1 MTAVLLV
8 NDYFSY
14 AKESA
19 AYKQSSLNTGL
30 ANSVCILM
38 NINKIDAEEAKC
50 RLKNKTI
57 ALQTEFL
64 RLRREFEA
72 VNPWFPKSLTC
83 YLDVAMYFHTGVFYW
98 STFCERHNRL
108 EFWGANSEALNTT
121 DGIIGTKITNT
132 GFSKMERCRGMS

>member
-19 AYKQSSLNTGL
+19 AYEQSSLNTGL
-30 ANSVCILM
+30 ANSVCILI

-57 ALQTEFL
+57 ALETEFL
-64 RLRREFEA
+64 RLRRAFEA
-72 VNPWFPKSLTC
+72 VNPSFPKSLTC
-83 YLDVAMYFHTGVFYW
+83 YLDVAM
-98 STFCERHNRL
+98 
-108 EFWGANSEALNTT
+108 
-121 DGIIGTKITNT
+121 
-132 GFSKMERCRGMS
+132 